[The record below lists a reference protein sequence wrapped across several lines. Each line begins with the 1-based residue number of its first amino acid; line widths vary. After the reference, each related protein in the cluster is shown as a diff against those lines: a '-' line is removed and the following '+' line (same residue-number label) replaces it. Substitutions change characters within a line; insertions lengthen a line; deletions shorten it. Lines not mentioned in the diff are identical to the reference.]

1 MIPERS
7 SSSFATG
14 KEMSMADEY
23 RSGQGTIVPTMFL
36 GMGGTGSRIVDRI
49 AARAAR
55 LPNWE
60 SQLRPLTHFVS
71 VDTNELDQHKLANIP
86 PGNRLN
92 IAAFDK
98 AQVIEG
104 FRRSQDP
111 QALQWLDRGY
121 QPRPGFKPG
130 AGQIRVESRL
140 GFFYHSPDIRERLRQ
155 LVLESLR
162 PGITWRQSSPPKYNV
177 YLVCTLAGGTGSG
190 SFLPMAYL
198 IQSVIAE
205 LNWQPRVIGNLL
217 LSTLMLDK
225 NAPEL
230 HPDIHANTYAA
241 LKELEH
247 LTKLDYPQVKREG
260 RTFEPFVFCRD
271 GNSSGITKVTTRPF
285 FLSFLFD
292 RPAHVAVHDVE
303 AAVADAAW
311 LQVFTPIIDNLAGE
325 LDNFEKNL
333 EDLTRFPGELKSV
346 GQGYTK
352 NYGAFGAVAM
362 VLPGSDLLE
371 YAARRFAAQAIRS
384 QITFGVDPSAGS
396 DDRAVALAKLAV
408 DYSDPKFLHMSDE
421 GREKAINQAFVES
434 VREMARQDARLELT
448 DGFWY
453 QLVESIDEGLVTGT
467 DPNGNV
473 QRSESVR
480 NRVTRK
486 LEEDRRELMNKVAIK
501 EVSLVFHREGVNLY
515 VEAVNKLLD
524 SIQAGRR
531 IVDEG
536 IRGLETPAAEGEVV
550 TDQKLDPIAERYLV
564 LRLLERLE
572 QTLLP
577 EADKQL
583 KDAQAKDVS
592 NPKVRERLETEL
604 YQSLRDAAGGKGLF
618 SFGRDQA
625 FLAVRDEAQ
634 DYIKVVATAA
644 RKVFDAEIRLRQLR
658 ALGEY
663 LRRRSRQYARLA
675 AQMDALVADLE
686 RDAERLRSGQGDA
699 VPGLALR
706 IEVFETLEEPR
717 RRIWDRVY
725 RALYLDGGRYLA
737 TFDRETLARTVSQE
751 LKPVVR
757 GDGTVMVKTVGQTVA
772 DLRRALLEL
781 GRERLRGAIFGEDG
795 EGGLDLARGLELEA
809 RLILEQGRRAEEE
822 VTEEE
827 IDGYILKK
835 VRALSQIAGVL
846 ARVRAAESKALDDGV
861 KVSRTRQLIVGG
873 LGGRNA
879 SRTSEKLR
887 RLLESVLQTAG
898 RRVDIDVWH
907 DPRIAIV
914 HDVELPI
921 PLYYVQP
928 VNAEI
933 EDSYLAVQADERR
946 SYNLH
951 IDFNWESSLPNLNPK
966 RSEIAVGWSLR
977 VLAHGLLTRVVSKR
991 GEDWVWQLDAG
1002 SQEVLGKTLTS
1013 ALYRIGEIYSRTE
1026 KLREAFEERI
1036 ETVNREMAPE
1046 ERTAVRLKL
1055 QESVVKALRG
1065 MEQKEMRG
1073 EMSREDI
1080 LDRPILRVLLRELE
1094 ADLPVGTPAGSAAR
1108 RGYDLEL

>member
-1 MIPERS
+1 
-7 SSSFATG
+7 
-14 KEMSMADEY
+14 MADEY
-23 RSGQGTIVPTMFL
+23 RSGQGTIIPTMFL

-49 AARAAR
+49 AARAAQ

-60 SQLRPLTHFVS
+60 SQLRPLTNFVS

-162 PGITWRQSSPPKYNV
+162 PGITWRQSNPPKYNV

-198 IQSVIAE
+198 IQSVISE

-325 LDNFEKNL
+325 LDNYEKNL

-408 DYSDPKFLHMSDE
+408 DYSDPKFLHMGDE
-421 GREKAINQAFVES
+421 GRERAINQAFVES
-434 VREMARQDARLELT
+434 VREMSRQDARQELL

-453 QLVESIDEGLVTGT
+453 QLVESIDEGRVTGT
-467 DPNGNV
+467 TPSGEA
-473 QRSESVR
+473 QRGESVLDR
-480 NRVTRK
+480 IARK
-486 LEEDRRELMNKVAIK
+486 LEEDRRELMNKVALK
-501 EVSLVFHREGVNLY
+501 ERAFVFHKEGLNQYIEYVSRLLEEIRE
-515 VEAVNKLLD
+515 A
-524 SIQAGRR
+524 RR
-531 IVDEG
+531 IVDQG
-536 IRGLETPAAEGEVV
+536 VRGLETSASEGEMVV
-550 TDQKLDPIAERYLV
+550 DQKLDPIAERYLV

-572 QTLLP
+572 QKWIP
-577 EADKQL
+577 EASAQL
-583 KDAQAKDVS
+583 DAAKVKDVG
-592 NPKVRERLETEL
+592 NPKVRERLESEL
-604 YQSLRDAAGGKGLF
+604 YKSLQEAAAERKL
-618 SFGRDQA
+618 FGRGQA
-625 FLAVRDEAQ
+625 FLDAREEAQ
-634 DYIKVVATAA
+634 EYYRGVAAAA

-675 AQMDALVADLE
+675 AQMDALVQDLE
-686 RDAERLRSGQGDA
+686 RDAERLRSGQADA

-706 IEVFETLEEPR
+706 IEVFETLDEPR

-737 TFDRETLARTVSQE
+737 TFDRETLAHTISQE

-757 GDGTVMVKTVGQTVA
+757 GDGTVVEKTVGQTVA
-772 DLRRALLEL
+772 DLRRSLLEL

-809 RLILEQGRRAEEE
+809 RLILELGRRAEEE
-822 VTEEE
+822 VTEGE

-846 ARVRAAESKALDDGV
+846 ARVRSAEAKALDDGV
-861 KVSRTRQLIVGG
+861 KVNRTRQLIVGG
-873 LGGRNA
+873 LGNGNA
-879 SRTSEKLR
+879 ARTSEKLQ

-898 RRVDIDVWH
+898 RQVKTDVWH

-933 EDSYLAVQADERR
+933 EDSYLAVQADDRR

-951 IDFNWESSLPNLNPK
+951 IDFNWESSLPNLNPR

-991 GEDWVWQLDAG
+991 GEDWVWQLDEG
-1002 SQEVLGKTLTS
+1002 SQEALGKTLTS

-1094 ADLPVGTPAGSAAR
+1094 ADLPVGTPAGSASR
-1108 RGYDLEL
+1108 RGYDLEF

>member
-1 MIPERS
+1 
-7 SSSFATG
+7 
-14 KEMSMADEY
+14 MADEY
-23 RSGQGTIVPTMFL
+23 RSGQGTIIPTMFL
-36 GMGGTGSRIVDRI
+36 GLGGTGSRIVDRI
-49 AARAAR
+49 AARAER

-71 VDTNELDQHKLANIP
+71 LDTSEVDQHKLTNIP

-98 AQVIEG
+98 TQVIEG

-130 AGQIRVESRL
+130 TGQIRVESRL
-140 GFFYHSPDIRERLRQ
+140 GFFYHSPDIRERLRH

-162 PGITWRQSSPPKYNV
+162 PGITWRQSHPPKYNV

-205 LNWQPRVIGNLL
+205 QYWQPRVIGNLL

-247 LTKLDYPQVKREG
+247 LTKLDYSQIRREG
-260 RTFEPFVFCRD
+260 RTAEPFVYCRN
-271 GNSSGITKVTTRPF
+271 GNSSRITKVTTRPF
-285 FLSFLFD
+285 FLSFIFD

-303 AAVADAAW
+303 ATVADAVW
-311 LQVFTPIIDNLAGE
+311 LQVFTPIIENLAGE
-325 LDNFEKNL
+325 LDNYEKNL
-333 EDLTRFPGELKSV
+333 EDLTRFSGELKSV

-371 YAARRFAAQAIRS
+371 YAARRFAAQAIRT
-384 QITFGVDPSAGS
+384 QLTFGVDPSAGS
-396 DDRAVALAKLAV
+396 DDRAVALARLAV
-408 DYSDPKFLHMSDE
+408 HYSDPKFLHMSDE
-421 GREKAINQAFVES
+421 GRAKAINQAFVES

-448 DGFWY
+448 DGFWF
-453 QLVESIDEGLVTGT
+453 QLVESIDEGLITGMT
-467 DPNGNV
+467 PDGDV
-473 QRSESVR
+473 QRRESVLD
-480 NRVTRK
+480 RVTRK
-486 LEEDRRELMNKVAIK
+486 LEEDRRKLMNKISIK
-501 EVSLVFHREGVNLY
+501 DSSLVFHREGVDLY
-515 VEAVNKLLD
+515 VEEVNKVLD

-536 IRGLETPAAEGEVV
+536 IRGIEIPAAEGEVV
-550 TDQKLDPIAERYLV
+550 VDQKLDPIAERYLV

-572 QTLLP
+572 QKLLP
-577 EADKQL
+577 EAEKQL

-592 NPKVRERLETEL
+592 NPKVRERLESKL
-604 YQSLRDAAGGKGLF
+604 YRSLRDAVARKGLLKL
-618 SFGRDQA
+618 GRDQA
-625 FLAVRDEAQ
+625 FLAARDEARET
-634 DYIKVVATAA
+634 IRAVAMAA

-658 ALGEY
+658 ALDEY
-663 LRRRSRQYARLA
+663 LRRRARQYARLA
-675 AQMDALVADLE
+675 AQMDALVQDLE
-686 RDAERLRSGQGDA
+686 RGAERLRSGQVDA

-706 IEVFETLEEPR
+706 IEVFETLDEPR
-717 RRIWDRVY
+717 RRIWNRVY
-725 RALYLDGGRYLA
+725 CALFLDGGRYLA
-737 TFDRETLARTVSQE
+737 TFDREILAHTISRE

-757 GDGTVMVKTVGQTVA
+757 EDGTVEEKTVDQTVA
-772 DLRRALLEL
+772 DLRRSLLEL

-809 RLILEQGRRAEEE
+809 RLILQQGRRAEEE

-827 IDGYILKK
+827 IEGYILKK

-846 ARVRAAESKALDDGV
+846 ARVRSAEARALDDGV
-861 KVSRTRQLIVGG
+861 KVNRTRQLIVGG
-873 LGGRNA
+873 LGGGNA
-879 SRTSEKLR
+879 ARTSEKLR
-887 RLLESVLQTAG
+887 QVLESVLATSG
-898 RRVDIDVWH
+898 RQVKTDVWH

-914 HDVELPI
+914 HDVELPV
-921 PLYYVQP
+921 PLYYMQP

-946 SYNLH
+946 PYNLH
-951 IDFNWESSLPNLNPK
+951 IDFNWENALPNLNPR
-966 RSEIAVGWSLR
+966 RSEIAVAWSLR
-977 VLAHGLLTRVVSKR
+977 VLAHGLLTRVVGRR
-991 GEDWVWQLDAG
+991 GEEWVWELDEEN
-1002 SQEVLGKTLTS
+1002 QKVLGRTLTS
-1013 ALYRIGEIYSRTE
+1013 ALYRIGEIYARTE
-1026 KLREAFEERI
+1026 KLREVFEKRI
-1036 ETVNREMAPE
+1036 EKVRLEMAPE
-1046 ERTAVRLKL
+1046 EHTALRLKL
-1055 QESVVKALRG
+1055 QDSVERALRE
-1065 MEQKEMRG
+1065 MEQKELQG

-1080 LDRPILRVLLRELE
+1080 LDRPILRALLRELKV
-1094 ADLPVGTPAGSAAR
+1094 DLPAGSAAN
-1108 RGYDLEL
+1108 RGLLPAGREGRLL

>member
-1 MIPERS
+1 
-7 SSSFATG
+7 
-14 KEMSMADEY
+14 MADEY
-23 RSGQGTIVPTMFL
+23 RSGQGTIIPTMFL

-71 VDTNELDQHKLANIP
+71 VDTNELDQHKLAHIP

-98 AQVIEG
+98 ARVIDG
-104 FRRSQDP
+104 FRRSKDE

-140 GFFYHSPDIRERLRQ
+140 GFFYHSPEIRERLKQ

-162 PGITWRQSSPPKYNV
+162 PGITWRQSNPPKYNV
-177 YLVCTLAGGTGSG
+177 YLFCTLAGGTGSG

-198 IQSVIAE
+198 IHSVIAE

-260 RTFEPFVFCRD
+260 RTSEPFVFCRD
-271 GNSSGITKVTTRPF
+271 ANAQGITHVTARPF

-292 RPAHVAVHDVE
+292 RPAHVAVRDVE
-303 AAVADAAW
+303 ATVSDAAY

-325 LDNFEKNL
+325 LDNYEKNL
-333 EDLTRFPGELKSV
+333 EDLTRFPGELRSV

-352 NYGAFGAVAM
+352 NYGAFGAVAL
-362 VLPGSDLLE
+362 VLPGADLLE

-384 QITFGVDPSAGS
+384 QITFGVDPSAGD
-396 DDRAVALAKLAV
+396 DDRAVALARLAV
-408 DYSDPKFLHMSDE
+408 DYSDPKFLHMGDE
-421 GREKAINQAFVES
+421 GRERAINQAFVES
-434 VREMARQDARLELT
+434 VREMARQDARQELT

-453 QLVESIDEGLVTGT
+453 QLVESVDQGRVTGT
-467 DPNGNV
+467 APSGEA
-473 QRSESVR
+473 QRGESVLDR
-480 NRVTRK
+480 IARK
-486 LEEDRRELMNKVAIK
+486 LEDVRRELMNKVAIK
-501 EVSLVFHREGVNLY
+501 ERAFVFHKEGLNQYIEYVSRLLEEIRE
-515 VEAVNKLLD
+515 A
-524 SIQAGRR
+524 RR
-531 IVDEG
+531 IVDQGVRG
-536 IRGLETPAAEGEVV
+536 IETAAAEGEMVV
-550 TDQKLDPIAERYLV
+550 EQKLDPVAERYLV

-572 QTLLP
+572 QKWLP
-577 EADKQL
+577 EAATQL
-583 KDAQAKDVS
+583 EAAQVKDVG
-592 NPKVRERLETEL
+592 NPKVRERLESEL
-604 YQSLRDAAGGKGLF
+604 YKSLQETAAERKI
-618 SFGRDQA
+618 FGRGQA
-625 FLAVRDEAQ
+625 FLDAREEAQ
-634 DYIKVVATAA
+634 EYYRGVAAAA

-658 ALGEY
+658 ALGDY
-663 LRRRSRQYARLA
+663 LRRRARQYARVA
-675 AQMDALVADLE
+675 AQMDALVQDLE
-686 RDAERLRSGQGDA
+686 RDAERLRSGQGDL

-706 IEVFETLEEPR
+706 VEVFETLDEPR

-725 RALYLDGGRYLA
+725 HALYLDGGRYLA
-737 TFDRETLARTVSQE
+737 TFDREVLARTISRE
-751 LKPVVR
+751 LKPTVR
-757 GDGTVMVKTVGQTVA
+757 PDGTVVEKTVSQTVA

-781 GRERLRGAIFGEDG
+781 GRERLSGALFGEAG
-795 EGGLDLARGLELEA
+795 EGGLDLARGLALEA
-809 RLILEQGRRAEEE
+809 RLCLREGRRAEEE
-822 VTEEE
+822 IPEEE
-827 IDGYILKK
+827 IDGYVLKK
-835 VRALSQIAGVL
+835 IRALSQLAGVL
-846 ARVRAAESKALDDGV
+846 ARVRSAEARALDDGV
-861 KVSRTRQLIVGG
+861 KVNRTRQLIFGG
-873 LGGRNA
+873 LGERNGA
-879 SRTSEKLR
+879 RRSEKLR
-887 RLLESVLQTAG
+887 ALLESVLATDG
-898 RRVDIDVWH
+898 RQVRSDLWH

-951 IDFNWESSLPNLNPK
+951 IDYNWEGALPNLNPR

-977 VLAHGLLTRVVSKR
+977 VLAQGLLTRVVSKQA
-991 GEDWVWQLDAG
+991 ENWVWQLEEG
-1002 SQEVLGKTLTS
+1002 SQEILGQTLSS

-1026 KLREAFEERI
+1026 KLREAFERRI
-1036 ETVNREMAPE
+1036 EQVRQEMAPD
-1046 ERTAVRLKL
+1046 ERTTLRLRL
-1055 QESVVKALRG
+1055 QESVDKALRG
-1065 MEQKEMRG
+1065 MEQREMRG

-1094 ADLPVGTPAGSAAR
+1094 VDLPAGAPTGAAPR
-1108 RGYDLEL
+1108 SYSLEF